1 VLQRS
6 AALATRLAY
15 GALGFR
21 TSVVRFG
28 PWRIR
33 VHRGGRTG
41 GEPWLLLHGLGAT
54 SGTWLPLVRRLRGE
68 CRFVLP
74 ELSSLGGSR
83 GPRPALSVP
92 EGAELI
98 DQLVASDVAPAHATV
113 CGISLGG
120 WMAVRAAAAAPER
133 YARLLLVVPG
143 GYRDQDWERIG
154 RMVRVAR
161 YQDTEAI
168 WRALFVSPP
177 WWLRRARPI
186 FYLSY
191 RSPEVA
197 EVLATV
203 REEDAFGDDDLARLD
218 LPVGLIWGARDEL
231 FRLEVGERMAEV
243 LPNARLW
250 SVAGAAHALQWER
263 PADFVDAVRAFRA
276 EMPLPR
282 SASGAQDRRDVFD
295 AGGEGWR
302 RPTT

>member
-1 VLQRS
+1 VLRTS

-15 GALGFR
+15 RALGFR
-21 TSVVRFG
+21 TGVVRFG
-28 PWRIR
+28 NWRLR
-33 VHRGGRTG
+33 VHRGGAPG

-74 ELSSLGGSR
+74 ELSRLGGSR

-92 EGAELI
+92 EGAELV
-98 DQLVASDVAPAHATV
+98 DRLLDLDFADAPPTV

-120 WMAVRAAAAAPER
+120 WMAVRAAAAAPR
-133 YARLLLVVPG
+133 RCGRLLLVVPG
-143 GYRDQDWERIG
+143 GYRHQDWERIS
-154 RMVRVAR
+154 RMVRVAT
-161 YQDTEAI
+161 YQDSEAM

-203 REEDAFGDDDLARLD
+203 REEDAFDDEELARLD
-218 LPVGLIWGARDEL
+218 LPVGLIWGERDEL
-231 FRLEVGERMAEV
+231 FRLEVGERMAAV
-243 LPNARLW
+243 LPHGRLW

-263 PADFVDAVRAFRA
+263 PGDFVDAVRAFRSA
-276 EMPLPR
+276 MPLP
-282 SASGAQDRRDVFD
+282 SPAAGAQDRAAGTD
-295 AGGEGWR
+295 AGR
-302 RPTT
+302 

>member
-1 VLQRS
+1 MLQRS
-6 AALATRLAY
+6 AALATRIAY

-21 TSVVRFG
+21 TSVVPFG

-33 VHRGGRTG
+33 VHRGGRSD

-54 SGTWLPLVRRLRGE
+54 SGTWLPLIRRLRGE

-74 ELSSLGGSR
+74 ELSRLGGSR

-92 EGAELI
+92 EGAGLV
-98 DQLVASDVAPAHATV
+98 DQLMATDFASCHATV

-161 YQDTEAI
+161 YQDTEAM

-203 REEDAFGDDDLARLD
+203 REEDAFGDEELARLD

-231 FRLEVGERMAEV
+231 FRLEVGERMAEA
-243 LPNARLW
+243 LPHGRLW
-250 SVAGAAHALQWER
+250 SLTGAAHALQWER
-263 PADFVDAVRAFRA
+263 PADFVAAVRTFRA

-282 SASGAQDRRDVFD
+282 PGSGAQDRDGGFD
-295 AGGEGWR
+295 SGR
-302 RPTT
+302 